1 VLRDDGLRAAL
12 ESVLEAPVSD
22 LVRLSGGA
30 SRQTWAFRSG
40 GRDLILQR
48 DRPGGV
54 RTGGGIAAE
63 ADLLVHA
70 AAGGVPVPRVV
81 CTGGPDSPVGAA
93 FVISER
99 IPGETIPRRLLRDPA
114 VVGAGRDLVAAAGG
128 ALARVH
134 RLDPG
139 PVAGILDEIDQVEQF
154 RAILDGFDEPSP
166 AFELAFRWLDRH
178 RPPTRPTVVVHGDFR
193 LGNLVI
199 DGARLA
205 AVLDWE
211 LAHLGNPA
219 EDLGWFC
226 VRAWRFGSPL
236 RAGGLGDLEDLLS
249 GYREAGGEEIDPEE
263 VRWWEV
269 LGTLK
274 WGIMC
279 MIQAAT
285 HLSGVSRS
293 VELAAIG
300 RRVSECEWDVLE
312 LIR

>member
-1 VLRDDGLRAAL
+1 MLSDDGLAAAL
-12 ESVLEAPVSD
+12 ESVLGAPVAE

-30 SRQTWAFRSG
+30 SRQTWAFRCG
-40 GRDLILQR
+40 DRELILQR

-63 ADLLVHA
+63 AVLLVQA
-70 AAGGVPVPRVV
+70 AAAGVPVPRVV
-81 CTGGPDSPVGAA
+81 CAGGPDSPVGAP

-99 IPGETIPRRLLRDPA
+99 VPGETIPRRLLRDPA
-114 VVGAGRDLVAAAGG
+114 VVGAGRELVGDAGR
-128 ALARVH
+128 ALARIH
-134 RLDPG
+134 HLDTT
-139 PVAGILDEIDQVEQF
+139 PVAGFLEEVDQLEQF
-154 RAILDGFDEPSP
+154 REILDGFTTPSP
-166 AFELAFRWLDRH
+166 AFELAFRWLHRH
-178 RPPTRPTVVVHGDFR
+178 RPPARATVVVHGDFR

-199 DGARLA
+199 DGGNLA

-226 VRAWRFGSPL
+226 VRAWRFGSRL

-249 GYREAGGEEIDPEE
+249 GYRDAGGEEIDPEE

-285 HLSGVSRS
+285 HLSGASRS